1 MLESKEWNQ
10 KLKNNN
16 YSKKKIGLIVNPIA
30 GMGGSVG
37 LKGTDGEIYKVA
49 IKMGATP
56 VTPIRA
62 NELFSN
68 VKNKEKIILI
78 VAPGK
83 MGADIAK
90 NLGIDFKIVGEIGEE
105 TTEEDTKRIAKQMI
119 KENIDL
125 LIFCGGDGTARDI
138 FDSVGLEKPV
148 VALPAGVKMFSSVFA
163 INPRAAAEII
173 DKFIEETIE
182 TQEKEVLDID
192 EDLFRK
198 DILQAKLYGYLKV
211 PKVLNLIQSGKTS
224 SGFGRT
230 IEENKQEIAQ
240 FIIESMED
248 DVLYLLGPGTTI
260 KTITDNLN
268 LPKTLLGIDAIYN
281 KRIVGLD
288 LNEQGILELLDNY
301 NNIIVILSPVG
312 GQGFLLGRGNKQITP
327 KILKIIGKNNIKIV
341 ATVEKMRELACLRVD
356 TGDIETDKILIGFGK
371 VITGYKEELIVK
383 IE

>member
-1 MLESKEWNQ
+1 M
-10 KLKNNN
+10 KNNN

>member
-119 KENIDL
+119 KENIGL

>member
-1 MLESKEWNQ
+1 M
-10 KLKNNN
+10 KNNHKQ
-16 YSKKKIGLIVNPIA
+16 KKKIGLIVNPIA

-37 LKGTDGEIYKVA
+37 LKGTDGDIFIEA
-49 IKMGATP
+49 EKMGSTP

-62 NELFSN
+62 NELLVSL
-68 VKNKEKIILI
+68 KNKKMMTLF

-83 MGADIAK
+83 MGADIVK
-90 NLGIDFKIVGEIGEE
+90 NLGINFKVIGEIGTE
-105 TTEEDTKRIAKQMI
+105 TTAADTKRIAKQMV

-163 INPRAAAEII
+163 INPRAAAEIV

-192 EDLFRK
+192 EDLVRQ

-211 PKVLNLIQSGKTS
+211 PKVLGLIQSGKTG
-224 SGFGRT
+224 SGIGRT

-240 FIIESMED
+240 FIIENMED
-248 DVLYLLGPGTTI
+248 DALYLLGPGTTI
-260 KTITDNLN
+260 KTITDNLD
-268 LPKTLLGIDAIYN
+268 LPKTLLGIDAVYD
-281 KRIVGLD
+281 KKSVELD
-288 LNEQGILELLDNY
+288 LNEKKILELLNHY
-301 NNIIVILSPVG
+301 RKTIIIISPIG
-312 GQGFLLGRGNKQITP
+312 GQGFLFGRGNKQITP
-327 KILKIIGKNNIKIV
+327 KILRIIRKENIRIISTVDKI
-341 ATVEKMRELACLRVD
+341 RDLACLRVD
-356 TGDIETDKILIGFGK
+356 TGDLETDKMLIGFTK
-371 VITGYKEELIVK
+371 VITGYKEELIIK

>member
-1 MLESKEWNQ
+1 M
-10 KLKNNN
+10 KNNN
-16 YSKKKIGLIVNPIA
+16 NSKKKIGLIVNPIA

-37 LKGTDGEIYKVA
+37 LKGTDGGIYKEAV
-49 IKMGATP
+49 KMGATP

-248 DVLYLLGPGTTI
+248 NVLYLLGPGTTI

>member
-1 MLESKEWNQ
+1 M
-10 KLKNNN
+10 KNNN
-16 YSKKKIGLIVNPIA
+16 NSKKKIGLIVNPIA

-49 IKMGATP
+49 IKMGAIP

-62 NELFSN
+62 NELLSN
-68 VKNKEKIILI
+68 VKNKEKITLL

-83 MGADIAK
+83 MGADIVK
-90 NLGIDFKIVGEIGEE
+90 DVGIDFEIIGEIGKE
-105 TTEEDTKRIAKQMI
+105 TTEEDTKRIAKQMVT
-119 KENIDL
+119 KSIDL

-138 FDSVGLEKPV
+138 FDSVGLEKPI

-192 EDLFRK
+192 EDLFRR

-211 PKVLNLIQSGKTS
+211 PKVSNLIQSGKTG
-224 SGFGRT
+224 SGSGRT
-230 IEENKQEIAQ
+230 IEENKQDIAQ
-240 FIIESMED
+240 FMIENMED
-248 DVLYLLGPGTTI
+248 DILYLLGPGTTI

-268 LPKTLLGIDAIYN
+268 LPKTLLGIDALYDTKIIG
-281 KRIVGLD
+281 RD
-288 LNEQGILELLDNY
+288 LNEKAILELLNKY
-301 NNIIVILSPVG
+301 KKTIIIISPVG
-312 GQGFLLGRGNKQITP
+312 GQGFIFGRGNKQITP
-327 KILKIIGKNNIKIV
+327 RVLKKVGKNNIKII
-341 ATVEKMRELACLRVD
+341 ATTDKMRELVCLRVD
-356 TGDIETDKILIGFGK
+356 TGNIETDKMLIGFGK